1 VPSESDRN
9 LTGVQRVLDIDL
21 DFFVHGVARHRTC
34 VDGRLDPTE
43 YPAWSLDQTLDFLQS
58 RCGLTG
64 QLPGV
69 VVDHHGE
76 LFARWRDAIDTGALR
91 APFHVTHVD
100 AHADLDVGG
109 TGYMHLLTD
118 LLFREP
124 EDRRDPG
131 EHLKD
136 SNYLIF
142 AVGCRWLTALDYI
155 YNRPDDRNG
164 HGPGDINRVVM
175 QGFQHDA
182 DQIQLAALTQRQME
196 DFAFV
201 RHTEPVRLEPPV
213 PFRAIPWAQYSATGS
228 FDLICLARS
237 PEYTPASCDDIFD
250 ASRECFID
258 ELTPAP

>member
-1 VPSESDRN
+1 
-9 LTGVQRVLDIDL
+9 VQRVLDIDL
-21 DFFVHGVARHRTC
+21 DFFVRGVAHHRRRD
-34 VDGRLDPTE
+34 DGRLDPAE
-43 YPAWSLDQTLDFLQS
+43 YCAWSMEHTLGFLHE
-58 RCGLTG
+58 RCGLTSR
-64 QLPGV
+64 LPGLV
-69 VVDHHGE
+69 VEHHGE
-76 LFARWRDAIDTGALR
+76 LFGRWRDAIDAGVLR

-109 TGYMHLLTD
+109 TGYMYLLTE

-136 SNYLIF
+136 CNYLVF

-164 HGPGDINRVVM
+164 HGPGDINRMVM
-175 QGFQHDA
+175 KDFNDNA
-182 DQIQLAALTQRQME
+182 DQIQLAALTQQQMK

-201 RHTEPVRLEPPV
+201 RDTEPVRLEPPI
-213 PFRAIPWAQYSATGS
+213 PFRALPWAQYTAHAS

-237 PEYTPASCDDIFD
+237 PEYTPDTCDPLFD
-250 ASRECFID
+250 EICERFID
-258 ELTPAP
+258 DLAPAP